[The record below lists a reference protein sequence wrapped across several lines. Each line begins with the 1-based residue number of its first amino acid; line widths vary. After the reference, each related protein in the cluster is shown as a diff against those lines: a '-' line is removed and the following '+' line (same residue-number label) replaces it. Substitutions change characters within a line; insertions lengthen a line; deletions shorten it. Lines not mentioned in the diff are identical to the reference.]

1 MVRCGSS
8 NRWIGVTPVKMN
20 FSPDGRSIVYDFRP
34 KEESPQRDIFVLA
47 SDGSREIPLVKHPAD
62 DYLLGWS
69 PEGRWILFAS
79 DRRGSWDAWAI
90 EVADGKPQG
99 APALVK
105 LGIGEINPQR
115 RLLLPPLE
123 RGHLGSLHR
132 HDRPDNRQRCWRNR
146 QSFASGWPRITHL
159 TGRPMANTWPTSRGG
174 ASGGGVLRPSLSAPS
189 TQGKSGSSHFGSTM
203 GVGTA
208 AGPRMG
214 APLWSLQPIGRI
226 ARVFTKSTLKQAR

>member
-1 MVRCGSS
+1 MTWIVPSAWSPDGKDILGLFTAKGGTNQIGLVSVSDGSLRVLKS
-8 NRWIGVTPVKMN
+8 LDWRYPGKMN

-132 HDRPDNRQRCWRNR
+132 HDRPDNRQ
-146 QSFASGWPRITHL
+146 SAGGTDKASPAD
-159 TGRPMANTWPTSRGG
+159 GRESPT
-174 ASGGGVLRPSLSAPS
+174 
-189 TQGKSGSSHFGSTM
+189 
-203 GVGTA
+203 
-208 AGPRMG
+208 
-214 APLWSLQPIGRI
+214 
-226 ARVFTKSTLKQAR
+226 